1 MEIIRHEKIRI
12 VFSRNAHCAK
22 ILFFFFQIAT
32 FKALKY
38 LFEIR
43 AQIITDLPQLQTT
56 DFMERKE
63 AFSQESPRNS
73 LLHFIAGYTEAIS

>member
-12 VFSRNAHCAK
+12 VFPRNAHCAK
-22 ILFFFFQIAT
+22 ILFLVLNCYFLSPKKT
-32 FKALKY
+32 Y
-38 LFEIR
+38 SS
-43 AQIITDLPQLQTT
+43 TDLPQLQTT